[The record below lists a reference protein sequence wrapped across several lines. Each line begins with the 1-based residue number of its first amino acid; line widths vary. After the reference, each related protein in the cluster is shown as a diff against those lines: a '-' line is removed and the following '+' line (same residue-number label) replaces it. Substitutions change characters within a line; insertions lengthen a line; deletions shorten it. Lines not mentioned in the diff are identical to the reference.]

1 MLALAY
7 FFFDFSI
14 PTKQTYESA
23 LRSIILQLSSQSSVA
38 WQILVE
44 SAQYFEGHRQRE
56 ETAWNVSAS
65 LLLKILARFLLAY
78 NQVYIVLDALDETI
92 DQEDVLAFILD
103 LQKGKDRKLNIV
115 VTSRQER
122 NIQLALENA
131 ATDVVAVT
139 AEAVEEDIRQHIQK
153 RLSQDRRLQKWPESL
168 RMDIEVSLT
177 KDAKGMQ
184 VAPTIPSVR

>member
-44 SAQYFEGHRQRE
+44 STQYFEGIRQRE
-56 ETAWNVSAS
+56 ETAWSVSAS

-78 NQVYIVLDALDETI
+78 NQVYIVLDALDEAI

-103 LQKGKDRKLNIV
+103 LQKGKDRKLNIL